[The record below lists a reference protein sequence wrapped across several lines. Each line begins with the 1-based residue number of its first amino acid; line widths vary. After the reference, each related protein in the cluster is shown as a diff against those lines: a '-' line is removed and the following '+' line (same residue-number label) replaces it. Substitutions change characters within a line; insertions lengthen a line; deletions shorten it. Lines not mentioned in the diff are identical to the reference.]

1 MHIIFWVGYN
11 AMQIM
16 TTEEENLNFNV
27 SPSLIRIKIRHPT
40 RRDLHLTQKYSRAIS
55 VRIKFIYRLLSFNTG
70 CIIFAV
76 CGAVMSIYTLLK
88 EAIQIFYIA
97 N

>member
-40 RRDLHLTQKYSRAIS
+40 RRDLHLTQKYSRAILREYYYTYFS
-55 VRIKFIYRLLSFNTG
+55 R
-70 CIIFAV
+70 
-76 CGAVMSIYTLLK
+76 SIQGVLFSL
-88 EAIQIFYIA
+88 
-97 N
+97 